1 MMDGIHWYIIV
12 IALIDPLNSTVLFVE
27 PYLLHVRGSFQFC
40 TEVWATA
47 DGGPDGADWYI
58 IVRDPINSTM
68 LIFEPN

>member
-1 MMDGIHWYIIV
+1 MMDDAHWYIIV

-27 PYLLHVRGSFQFC
+27 PYLLHVRGSFQLC

-58 IVRDPINSTM
+58 IVRDPINSTV
-68 LIFEPN
+68 LVFEPN